1 MESNLNL
8 CTRNRGVSALDET
21 ALSVLCRPI
30 CGDWTWWPC
39 PSKLLP
45 PHIRKLHLWRVTT
58 REGTSIKKKASHPL
72 GLDIFA
78 FCSWI
83 KEVCNL
89 HFKRSW
95 SKQLPSSFC
104 IFLTTNESDYRPWWA
119 PASYGLV
126 ALTIFEVSCSNFI
139 RRILSRIS
147 GACWKLLMTDVSP
160 HCHTPCIIWF
170 GKQHT
175 VFCSISMSQTVCKQL
190 VITQFSE
197 NHYFPMKC
205 WTCSK
210 LGFGMA
216 SAAPMMQCHP
226 VLQVHIEEKRR
237 GEESRWRGFL
247 RALCLSALQP
257 GRALTQED
265 EYWGSEYR
273 IWTKRKLRLYYKLDA
288 ITLCTAVF
296 LNSMCRTWSQ
306 WMISHIFINWLIN
319 VIGTLLLSLIS
330 WLHYHT
336 GICNYKQIKRKSKQL
351 VIKSHILYST
361 FTSSLHTATLLSYI
375 NHIDLA
381 FSCALNLISF

>member
-1 MESNLNL
+1 M
-8 CTRNRGVSALDET
+8 
-21 ALSVLCRPI
+21 
-30 CGDWTWWPC
+30 
-39 PSKLLP
+39 
-45 PHIRKLHLWRVTT
+45 
-58 REGTSIKKKASHPL
+58 SIKAFASTETPSMKRHNKGGDINKEKPATLSSLISWVFVL
-72 GLDIFA
+72 GLKKLAICILKD
-78 FCSWI
+78 
-83 KEVCNL
+83 
-89 HFKRSW
+89 HDQ
-95 SKQLPSSFC
+95 KQLPSSFC

-216 SAAPMMQCHP
+216 SAAPMMQCSP

-237 GEESRWRGFL
+237 GEGSRWRGFL
-247 RALCLSALQP
+247 SALCLSALQP
-257 GRALTQED
+257 GGAL
-265 EYWGSEYR
+265 W
-273 IWTKRKLRLYYKLDA
+273 
-288 ITLCTAVF
+288 
-296 LNSMCRTWSQ
+296 
-306 WMISHIFINWLIN
+306 
-319 VIGTLLLSLIS
+319 
-330 WLHYHT
+330 
-336 GICNYKQIKRKSKQL
+336 
-351 VIKSHILYST
+351 
-361 FTSSLHTATLLSYI
+361 
-375 NHIDLA
+375 
-381 FSCALNLISF
+381 